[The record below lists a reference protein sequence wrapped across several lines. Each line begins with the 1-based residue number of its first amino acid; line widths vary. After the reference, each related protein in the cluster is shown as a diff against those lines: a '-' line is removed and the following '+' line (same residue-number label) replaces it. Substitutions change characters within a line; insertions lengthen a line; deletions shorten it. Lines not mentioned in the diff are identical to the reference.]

1 MDIRRLVSKRL
12 SWLLVLELWVLTPIV
27 NSQIQGCSIEGIDLL
42 QCLNQDNSSSIDIC
56 CKSLNQVVRAGY
68 NCLCSL
74 LAPSIPVL
82 SSPLSLPLSNCLIS
96 VPPLSLCQVLAPM
109 PVVIPPVPVE
119 NLTQPS
125 APSQTAPVPSSP
137 TEVQVPLNTRRGD
150 NSTAVAMRPESI
162 EDHVPKL
169 KCNVSK
175 GGLNE
180 SANGS
185 DGTRKLLHRSL
196 FLSLALL
203 GCILLA

>member
-27 NSQIQGCSIEGIDLL
+27 NSQIPGCSIEGIDLL

-125 APSQTAPVPSSP
+125 QTAPVSPSPS
-137 TEVQVPLNTRRGD
+137 EVQVPLNTNRAD
-150 NSTAVAMRPESI
+150 NSTAVTTPPDSM
-162 EDHVPKL
+162 EDHVPNL

-185 DGTRKLLHRSL
+185 DGTKKLLHRSL

-203 GCILLA
+203 GCIL

>member
-1 MDIRRLVSKRL
+1 MLDFTLLFFNECLFLLSVS
-12 SWLLVLELWVLTPIV
+12 
-27 NSQIQGCSIEGIDLL
+27 
-42 QCLNQDNSSSIDIC
+42 LNVPL
-56 CKSLNQVVRAGY
+56 KSLIY
-68 NCLCSL
+68 
-74 LAPSIPVL
+74 IP
-82 SSPLSLPLSNCLIS
+82 PKNE
-96 VPPLSLCQVLAPM
+96 VLAPM

-119 NLTQPS
+119 NLAQPS

>member
-1 MDIRRLVSKRL
+1 MLDFT
-12 SWLLVLELWVLTPIV
+12 LLFFNECLFLF
-27 NSQIQGCSIEGIDLL
+27 SIS
-42 QCLNQDNSSSIDIC
+42 LNVPL
-56 CKSLNQVVRAGY
+56 KSLIY
-68 NCLCSL
+68 
-74 LAPSIPVL
+74 IP
-82 SSPLSLPLSNCLIS
+82 PKNE
-96 VPPLSLCQVLAPM
+96 VLAPM

-125 APSQTAPVPSSP
+125 QTAPVSPSPS
-137 TEVQVPLNTRRGD
+137 EVQVPLNTNRAD
-150 NSTAVAMRPESI
+150 NSTAVTTPPDSM
-162 EDHVPKL
+162 EDHVPNL